1 MRLAFFDFD
10 GTLTTRDTILP
21 LGLFLA
27 RSQSTRFLR
36 VARLAG
42 ALLLLKLRV
51 LSNHTFKEAFCRCLL
66 RGESEESIED
76 LSREFATLHIP
87 GILRAPVVRMLDE
100 HRRAGDE
107 VYIVSSNFGFL
118 LQQLPSSLE
127 TNGVIATEPEIVD
140 GRYTGRLAG
149 PACAGPEKLARVLAR
164 FGRERVKQ
172 AVAYGDS
179 KDDRQLL
186 EFVKTSIWV

>member
-1 MRLAFFDFD
+1 MRLVFFDFD

-27 RSQSTRFLR
+27 RSQSTRSLR
-36 VARLAG
+36 AARLAG

-51 LSNHTFKEAFCRCLL
+51 LSNHAFKEAFCRCLL
-66 RGESEESIED
+66 TGESEERIEH
-76 LSREFATLHIP
+76 LSREFATRYVQ
-87 GILRAPVVRMLDE
+87 GILRTPVVRMLGE

-107 VYIVSSNFGFL
+107 VYVVSSNFRFL
-118 LQQLPSSLE
+118 LRQLPPSLE
-127 TNGVIATEPEIVD
+127 TDGVIATEPEMID

-149 PACAGPEKLARVLAR
+149 PACAGPNKLARLLAR

-179 KDDRQLL
+179 EDDRQLL
-186 EFVKTSIWV
+186 EFVKTSVWV